1 MKLNWW
7 FRVDIFKVWLVYIHK
22 DDFWDNVNED
32 DDDKKKKERWQ
43 EDDDT
48 KKEENYKKIRISVIN
63 RNKDD

>member
-48 KKEENYKKIRISVIN
+48 KKEENNKK
-63 RNKDD
+63 D